1 MQSERKLPQ
10 RLRLVGKLDGI
21 EASTK
26 RFSLVLDS
34 GDKQL
39 PGYARLAG
47 LVIALPGA
55 TAGRQLRGF
64 RN

>member
-10 RLRLVGKLDGI
+10 RLRLVGKLDGL

-34 GDKQL
+34 GDK
-39 PGYARLAG
+39 YASGPAG
-47 LVIALPGA
+47 EA
-55 TAGRQLRGF
+55 
-64 RN
+64 